1 VELDIPIFSTLDS
14 LIDEFMSKYPD
25 FTSTPEAIVVAV
37 NEEYRSHS
45 YRISEG
51 DEIAFIPPVSGG
63 SGEVLLTN
71 QVIDQEAITA
81 KVRDSSN
88 GAVVTFLGTTRGNT
102 GERQVNYLEY
112 EAYDSMAE
120 KKLAEIILEIR
131 NDWNIEDIAI
141 AHRLGRLDIGDISL
155 VVAIASPHRKDAFE
169 AIQYCVDRIK
179 EIVPIWKKEY
189 FQGGEVWI
197 ESPEFFESQSR
208 KIVD

>member
-1 VELDIPIFSTLDS
+1 MEFDIPTFSTLDS

-25 FTSTPEAIVVAV
+25 FTSKPEAIVVAV

-131 NDWNIEDIAI
+131 KDWNIEDMKKSYKEGA
-141 AHRLGRLDIGDISL
+141 
-155 VVAIASPHRKDAFE
+155 KD
-169 AIQYCVDRIK
+169 YDRIIKQMQDEK
-179 EIVPIWKKEY
+179 EENDK
-189 FQGGEVWI
+189 
-197 ESPEFFESQSR
+197 
-208 KIVD
+208 